1 MPTEAFT
8 VICGSDDFLVAREGQ
23 QAWAELTRD
32 VTDDF
37 QREIIDGAANN
48 VDETEKATASFIAA
62 VRTLPLFGDRKYVWF
77 KNLSFLGDTALGR
90 TEGAK
95 EQVEKLMGALES
107 SSPADVGI
115 LITASPV
122 DRRRREFKW
131 LQSNTKLN
139 FLAAEKEAGAA
150 SLLEDELRRE
160 QLRISPEAAHALLE
174 KINHNTRLALEETR
188 KLALYAG
195 PGAELTLEMVNL
207 LVPPYGD
214 GDFFEAAE
222 VFFTLDLQATL
233 DALHRHFFSG
243 YDIRPLLT
251 SLQNRTR
258 LLIQLRVL
266 SDAGEFR
273 SSVSKAS
280 IENAAATYARHFDG
294 ADDKSN
300 FNLFTQNPY
309 YLSRLIQTARSLK
322 LRQLIDFQTAFLR
335 AFEEAIKRPNE
346 HEQVMREAAIRCMG

>member
-214 GDFFEAAE
+214 GDSSRPRR

-233 DALHRHFFSG
+233 DASTA
-243 YDIRPLLT
+243 T
-251 SLQNRTR
+251 SSRATTSAAAHLAPNAPACSSSPRAVGR
-258 LLIQLRVL
+258 RRV
-266 SDAGEFR
+266 R

-280 IENAAATYARHFDG
+280 IETPPPPTPATSTAPTTRATSTSSRRTPTTSAAHPDG
-294 ADDKSN
+294 
-300 FNLFTQNPY
+300 P
-309 YLSRLIQTARSLK
+309 
-322 LRQLIDFQTAFLR
+322 
-335 AFEEAIKRPNE
+335 
-346 HEQVMREAAIRCMG
+346 